1 MNATQ
6 QVAASVEETES
17 PSSTL
22 EPSIIVASLES
33 QLSEAVSARD
43 EAVSMAEA
51 AAKRATELEKALV
64 EAETSRDA
72 ATSARHEALQKVEE
86 ATSALESLRKEHD
99 TLVMAKESRLE
110 ELRAAASDALL
121 QASAA
126 EAREKEAEQALAAE
140 RAESE
145 TKLAEAVAK
154 AETEAL
160 AASAACEEAKAE
172 AASTA
177 AELDRLRA
185 VASSASADAQEQ
197 IKAAEDAR
205 ASLRAA
211 LDAKDV
217 ELAELREAVAEA
229 HKRVDAAN
237 SRLIAF
243 ETAAKEHDEAQPA
256 AAQQV
261 QGVGHHPSPGN
272 VQNEMA
278 SSSMPSEDDL
288 RSPLVS
294 AAREAAVR
302 EYNLR
307 VRLEADLSRVTV
319 ERDELANA
327 LASTEAK
334 AVQMKIRVDGE
345 GSESHSQE
353 VVHVVPELSPA
364 SRESL
369 ATRVADAEAAEA
381 ATREELH
388 AATLKVAEL
397 EERLAS
403 AEHAEADVR
412 MRYDAAA
419 AKVAEA
425 AHAAAL
431 GEAEMLSKLAA
442 VTTRADEAESRLAE
456 VLGGCDVDEHAAQS
470 AALARTATDAAV
482 EETRDEAKRLAEE
495 LRIVNA
501 EADTLRGRLAAAE
514 ADLAGLAEMRERVR
528 AAESAAASANDDA
541 VAALAARDQLTR
553 AQEAVSEL
561 QHLLTSAED
570 SNKVT
575 QRALDDALFVIQ
587 TCFT

>member
-22 EPSIIVASLES
+22 DPSIIVASLES

-64 EAETSRDA
+64 ETETSRDA

-229 HKRVDAAN
+229 HKRADAAN

-307 VRLEADLSRVTV
+307 VRLEADLSRVTA

-369 ATRVADAEAAEA
+369 ATRVADAEAAES

-388 AATLKVAEL
+388 AATLIL
-397 EERLAS
+397 PP
-403 AEHAEADVR
+403 
-412 MRYDAAA
+412 
-419 AKVAEA
+419 
-425 AHAAAL
+425 
-431 GEAEMLSKLAA
+431 
-442 VTTRADEAESRLAE
+442 
-456 VLGGCDVDEHAAQS
+456 
-470 AALARTATDAAV
+470 RTALRRRPLRW
-482 EETRDEAKRLAEE
+482 RDLI
-495 LRIVNA
+495 L
-501 EADTLRGRLAAAE
+501 
-514 ADLAGLAEMRERVR
+514 ADLP
-528 AAESAAASANDDA
+528 
-541 VAALAARDQLTR
+541 
-553 AQEAVSEL
+553 
-561 QHLLTSAED
+561 
-570 SNKVT
+570 
-575 QRALDDALFVIQ
+575 RALVR
-587 TCFT
+587 